1 MRSIKSVVISWT
13 LWGLAYYLYSPYL
26 TVFLKTII
34 KEDFI
39 GFLYIISTLVGLVY
53 SVVPLF
59 TKRVKEI
66 TIVSLIIS
74 GIGLILLSISNNA
87 LTAILSLIL
96 YSMYWV
102 SVPIF
107 YLLMNDE
114 VAKIWAISMLPAII
128 IPFFDDSVI
137 LTLGIR
143 SIFLIAGVI
152 MALTALP
159 LINVDIRGMG
169 GSYDDDDERSN
180 NLSFIILTI
189 LPLSVSLPYLY
200 VDMPLKLIPIVYVIG
215 ESIGILMALFLSKI
229 RNGLSLALL
238 GFSLIS
244 LNTVIPYGA
253 MFYGISEALTALGV
267 DKVRIKNLKDSVK
280 VTILEVLTWLIGYA
294 IATVLF
300 IISPILPSIYAS
312 LLAILF
318 ALLLLFTIPAILRIN
333 FICIRK
339 GENIIT
345 PRLRVT
351 EGIFPYFKF
360 A

>member
-26 TVFLKTII
+26 TVFLKNIV

-39 GFLYIISTLVGLVY
+39 GFLYIVSSLVGLIY
-53 SVVPLF
+53 SIIPLF

-74 GIGLILLSISNNA
+74 GIGLILLSMSNNA
-87 LTAILSLIL
+87 LSAIISLIL
-96 YSMYWV
+96 YSTYWV

-128 IPFFDDSVI
+128 IPFFDDSVV

-169 GSYDDDDERSN
+169 GSYDDERSN

-189 LPLSVSLPYLY
+189 LPLSISLPYLY
-200 VDMPLKLIPIVYVIG
+200 VSMPLKLIPIVYAIG

-244 LNTVIPYGA
+244 LNTIIPYGA

-267 DKVRIKNLKDSVK
+267 DKVRIKDLKDSVK

-294 IATVLF
+294 IATALF
-300 IISPILPSIYAS
+300 ILSPLLPSIYAS

-318 ALLLLFTIPAILRIN
+318 ALLLLFTIPAIIRIN

-339 GENIIT
+339 GKNIIT